1 MRVSNRF
8 VAIVLFLFTAFFSCS
23 LPPEEEEEYATDD
36 LSHQLPW
43 SGERGKFSINSRR
56 GIRLDDRNYVT
67 GTAYLTIPSSEI
79 RDTRWE
85 FGIHLSFNPS
95 AKNYARF
102 YLASSSE
109 ELSGNLSGY
118 YIQIGGAKDN
128 VGLYRQE
135 GNESRLLV
143 SGRELM
149 KGDKAPKL
157 YVKTECDKNGYWT
170 LRTRLESESEYT
182 TEGGVQD
189 TGIRSSVCCG
199 IYCVYTPSRCK
210 GFTFHHIRLSHEV
223 DTAAEPKEDSPVAP
237 PAGMTE
243 LPDDVRGMLLFNE
256 VMYDNA
262 KDGAEYI
269 EIYNPTGQTIT
280 LPALYLYKMDKDG
293 KVYSTV
299 PLYTDKAHALFSI
312 EPESYLCFT
321 QSAERIMRKHRVGQ
335 ERIIETPKFP
345 SLNNKGGYIALSRS
359 EKPAKGNTFDTCGFW
374 DWMHNCGGSKFTGI
388 SLEKKSPEL
397 PSVNN
402 NWQSCKDSTGG
413 TPGRRNSEP
422 V

>member
-1 MRVSNRF
+1 
-8 VAIVLFLFTAFFSCS
+8 
-23 LPPEEEEEYATDD
+23 
-36 LSHQLPW
+36 
-43 SGERGKFSINSRR
+43 
-56 GIRLDDRNYVT
+56 
-67 GTAYLTIPSSEI
+67 
-79 RDTRWE
+79 
-85 FGIHLSFNPS
+85 
-95 AKNYARF
+95 
-102 YLASSSE
+102 
-109 ELSGNLSGY
+109 
-118 YIQIGGAKDN
+118 
-128 VGLYRQE
+128 
-135 GNESRLLV
+135 
-143 SGRELM
+143 
-149 KGDKAPKL
+149 
-157 YVKTECDKNGYWT
+157 
-170 LRTRLESESEYT
+170 
-182 TEGGVQD
+182 
-189 TGIRSSVCCG
+189 
-199 IYCVYTPSRCK
+199 
-210 GFTFHHIRLSHEV
+210 
-223 DTAAEPKEDSPVAP
+223 
-237 PAGMTE
+237 MTE

-413 TPGRRNSEP
+413 TPGRRNSDA